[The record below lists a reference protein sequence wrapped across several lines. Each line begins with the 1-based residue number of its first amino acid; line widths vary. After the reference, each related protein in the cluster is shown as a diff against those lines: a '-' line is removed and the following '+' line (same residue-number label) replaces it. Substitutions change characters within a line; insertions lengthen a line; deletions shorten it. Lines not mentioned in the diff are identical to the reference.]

1 MSRPQNRVLFV
12 KTMTRALRALALCQ
26 RYRLGF
32 YLEPIAPDG
41 PALVHI
47 ASRIGAER
55 AHRYGGAPIY
65 TFP

>member
-1 MSRPQNRVLFV
+1 MNRPQTRALFV
-12 KTMTRALRALALCQ
+12 KTMTRAMRVLALCQ

-32 YLEPIAPDG
+32 YLETFGAEG
-41 PALVHI
+41 PALIHI
-47 ASRIGAER
+47 ATRAGAER

>member
-1 MSRPQNRVLFV
+1 MSRPQ
-12 KTMTRALRALALCQ
+12 TRIIFARTKARAWRALALCQ

-32 YLEPIAPDG
+32 YLETFGPDG

-47 ASRIGAER
+47 ATREGAER
-55 AHRYGGAPIY
+55 AHRYGGVPVY